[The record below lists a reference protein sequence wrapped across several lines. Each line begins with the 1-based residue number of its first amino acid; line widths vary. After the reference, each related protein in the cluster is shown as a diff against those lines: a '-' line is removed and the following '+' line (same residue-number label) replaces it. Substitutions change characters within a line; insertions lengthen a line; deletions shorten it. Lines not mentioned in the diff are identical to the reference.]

1 MNIRRTEVENEIL
14 VAATKVFIEKGFK
27 GTTIR
32 DIAKEANI
40 SLGTMNYYFRS
51 KENLFDIIFDKAFGQ
66 IYGSMFGSLISE
78 KSVFDKIRDLVSSY
92 IGVLIENPALPS
104 FIFMEISLNPERI
117 TNKIQGG
124 KDIMG
129 ILNKFQKQIDNEVSA
144 GTMKSISFLE
154 LFINLESMCAFPFIA
169 KPMLKG
175 VFSISEMNYG
185 AMLERRRASVAD
197 FLIDALKP

>member
-14 VAATKVFIEKGFK
+14 VAATKVFIEKGYK

-32 DIAKEANI
+32 DIASEANI

-66 IYGSMFGSLISE
+66 IYGLMFGSLISE

-92 IGVLIENPALPS
+92 IAVLIENPSLPS
-104 FIFMEISLNPERI
+104 FIFMEISLNPGRL

-124 KDIMG
+124 KDILS

-144 GTMKSISFLE
+144 GKMKPISFLD
-154 LFINLESMCAFPFIA
+154 LIINLESMCAFPFIA

-175 VFSISEMNYG
+175 VFSISDMNYG
-185 AMLERRRASVAD
+185 AMLERRRTSVAV